1 MALCRSGG
9 DVPQSKEVRM
19 CRACGSDDVVID
31 GDAAQMICEACKEE
45 AWTAADAAQA
55 DAWRVAEEVVYE

>member
-1 MALCRSGG
+1 
-9 DVPQSKEVRM
+9 M
-19 CRACGSDDVVID
+19 CQACGSDNVVID

-55 DAWRVAEEVVYE
+55 DSWRVGIDEYGVEEIEEVIYE

>member
-1 MALCRSGG
+1 
-9 DVPQSKEVRM
+9 M

-55 DAWRVAEEVVYE
+55 DSWRVAEEVVYG